1 MPKTKPAALLF
12 CACLTLLFGRAF
24 AAETFT
30 GIKGAETGELTF
42 NGNLACYAY
51 QKYTVINRS
60 SGDSVGS
67 DILVKSKG
75 RKAAKCDWNERGAA
89 LSLKNSGA
97 DYFSGLYSNFL
108 FVDSGTGPS
117 GRRLTVYDL
126 EKSTSAYSTEYA
138 GEAALEKDALRFWLP
153 SGAPKTGDNCPR
165 REEWEKQG
173 LTPSLEED
181 VRLDL
186 KTLKL
191 LRSGWLRC
199 TPRQ

>member
-1 MPKTKPAALLF
+1 MLKTKPATLLF
-12 CACLTLLFGRAF
+12 CASLTLLCGRAF
-24 AAETFT
+24 AAEAFT
-30 GIKGAETGELTF
+30 GIKGAETGGLAF
-42 NGNLACYAY
+42 NGNLACYEY
-51 QKYTVINRS
+51 QKYTVISRS
-60 SGDSVGS
+60 NGDSAGS
-67 DILVKSKG
+67 DILVKNKG
-75 RKAAKCDWNERGAA
+75 RKTAKCDWNERGAA

-97 DYFSGLYSNFL
+97 DYFSGLYSHFL

-117 GRRLTVYDL
+117 GRRLAVYDL
-126 EKSTSAYSTEYA
+126 NKSTAVYSAEYS
-138 GEAALEKDALRFWLP
+138 GEASLEKDVLRFWLP
-153 SGAPKTGDNCPR
+153 SGAAKTGDNCPR

-173 LTPSLEED
+173 LTASLEED